1 MPRTA
6 LATAIAASLLL
17 SLPSSAVPPRLVVV
31 LVYDQMRGDFLWRWE
46 HLLSGGFARLL
57 QQGRVYRHCF
67 IEHAATVTCA
77 GHATLVTG
85 TAPEE
90 HGIVG
95 NDLLPRCC
103 QPRTVKCTEDLQGRT
118 SAQWLLRP
126 SLGHALRQ
134 RFPGARIA
142 ALSHKRTA
150 ALMMGN
156 TAADYVLWADPQHGG
171 LTAAPGAPS
180 PAWLSEWNLRHHP
193 RRWLGQCWQPTLP
206 DSLAPA
212 DAVPWEL
219 PFPGGTTAFPHC
231 LNSDSTLW
239 AAFLLSP
246 FSVEWLFDAAVEL
259 LRTEGLGQDSVP
271 DLLLLS
277 VSTTDFVG
285 HQFGPDSREVVELY
299 LACDRI
305 LGDFLAYLDRTVGA
319 GNYLVVLTSDHGVAP
334 VPEMLARSGPG
345 AYPGLDAGRIDPAEL
360 RQFLESALQRAFGRS
375 ASREWFLLRTPFVV
389 LDRQRIAAAGASWQ
403 AVRDSLARWL
413 AQYPGIGIVQSP
425 EALRASE
432 NPSPLERLL
441 RRSLHP
447 EHAAADL
454 LFLPKP
460 YWIVGTDAAATHGT
474 PYDYDRH
481 IPLLLF
487 GWGITP
493 AVRDE
498 PVSAEDIAPT
508 LAALLGLSL
517 PTAQGRVLPI
527 SP

>member
-1 MPRTA
+1 
-6 LATAIAASLLL
+6 
-17 SLPSSAVPPRLVVV
+17 
-31 LVYDQMRGDFLWRWE
+31 
-46 HLLSGGFARLL
+46 
-57 QQGRVYRHCF
+57 
-67 IEHAATVTCA
+67 
-77 GHATLVTG
+77 
-85 TAPEE
+85 
-90 HGIVG
+90 
-95 NDLLPRCC
+95 
-103 QPRTVKCTEDLQGRT
+103 
-118 SAQWLLRP
+118 
-126 SLGHALRQ
+126 
-134 RFPGARIA
+134 
-142 ALSHKRTA
+142 
-150 ALMMGN
+150 
-156 TAADYVLWADPQHGG
+156 
-171 LTAAPGAPS
+171 
-180 PAWLSEWNLRHHP
+180 
-193 RRWLGQCWQPTLP
+193 
-206 DSLAPA
+206 
-212 DAVPWEL
+212 
-219 PFPGGTTAFPHC
+219 
-231 LNSDSTLW
+231 
-239 AAFLLSP
+239 
-246 FSVEWLFDAAVEL
+246 
-259 LRTEGLGQDSVP
+259 
-271 DLLLLS
+271 
-277 VSTTDFVG
+277 
-285 HQFGPDSREVVELY
+285 
-299 LACDRI
+299 
-305 LGDFLAYLDRTVGA
+305 
-319 GNYLVVLTSDHGVAP
+319 
-334 VPEMLARSGPG
+334 MLARSGPG

-508 LAALLGLSL
+508 LAALLGLPL